1 MTFKKKL
8 KARIYTAAAYVLIG
22 ATLIILGFTGIADN
36 DILSSFGTAL
46 AVIGI
51 GKLVRYRRI
60 TKDETTLHAREVA
73 ETDERN
79 IMLMTKARSLT
90 FSIYIM
96 LSGIA
101 VVVLYILNQ
110 PFAARIIAYSICVL
124 TLTYWICYYIISR
137 KY

>member
-22 ATLIILGFTGIADN
+22 LTLIILGFTGIADN
-36 DILSSFGTAL
+36 DIFSSFGTVL
-46 AVIGI
+46 TVIGI

-60 TKDETTLHAREVA
+60 MKDETTLHAREVA

-101 VVVLYILNQ
+101 VVVLYILNL